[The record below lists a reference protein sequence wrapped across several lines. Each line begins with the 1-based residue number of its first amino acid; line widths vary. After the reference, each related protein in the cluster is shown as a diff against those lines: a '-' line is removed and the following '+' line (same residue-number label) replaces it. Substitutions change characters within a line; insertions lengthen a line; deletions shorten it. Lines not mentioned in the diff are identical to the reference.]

1 MVELFKVT
9 LFVIST
15 MAGAGFDCE
24 ILPITSHL
32 DYTSSEG
39 SLVACTNSETMVWEL
54 RKIIVE
60 DGKVI
65 DVKFSNGKTM

>member
-1 MVELFKVT
+1 MVELLKVT

-15 MAGAGFDCE
+15 MVSAGFDCE
-24 ILPITSHL
+24 VLPITSN
-32 DYTSSEG
+32 EG

-60 DGKVI
+60 DGKVVN
-65 DVKFSNGKTM
+65 VKFSNGKTI

>member
-24 ILPITSHL
+24 VLPI
-32 DYTSSEG
+32 TSSEG

-54 RKIIVE
+54 RKIIVK
-60 DGKVI
+60 DGKVVN
-65 DVKFSNGKTM
+65 VKFSNGKTT

>member
-15 MAGAGFDCE
+15 MTSAGFDCE
-24 ILPITSHL
+24 VLPVTIG
-32 DYTSSEG
+32 EG
-39 SLVACTNSETMVWEL
+39 SFIACTNSETMVWEL

-65 DVKFSNGKTM
+65 DVKFSSGKTM